1 MCKEKGSSPVVFL
14 ETELPDAYILEPEW
28 LEDERGFFARTY
40 CDREFAAHGL
50 DRRWVQCNISYNRT
64 RGTLRGMHYQVAPYA
79 EDKLVRCTRGA
90 IYDAIV
96 DIRPDSPTYKRHI
109 GVELTSKNR
118 RALFVPKG
126 FAHGFLTLENGTEV
140 SYQMSE
146 FYEPGAGAGFRYND
160 PAFAIAWPAAPSII
174 SERDR
179 NYPDF
184 KG

>member
-1 MCKEKGSSPVVFL
+1 MVFI
-14 ETELPDAYILEPEW
+14 ETELPGAYILEPER

-40 CDREFAAHGL
+40 CDHEFAVYGL
-50 DRRWVQCNISYNRT
+50 ERRWVQCSISYSRA
-64 RGTLRGMHYQVAPYA
+64 RGTLRGMHYQIASHA

-90 IYDAIV
+90 IYDVIV
-96 DIRPDSPTYKRHI
+96 DIRPDSALYGRHI
-109 GVELTSKNR
+109 AVELTGENR

-126 FAHGFLTLENGTEV
+126 FAHGFLTLADGTEV

-146 FYEPGAGAGFRYND
+146 FYSPGAAGGFRYND
-160 PAFAIAWPAAPSII
+160 PAFGISWPAQPSVI